1 MMERCWG
8 LSAPTVG
15 GLIVLVGV
23 LLLSPVR
30 AGGPLF
36 INSRGQP
43 FRWPRNPVTYT
54 PDRGPLGILDNAA
67 AVELVADAFRTWQE
81 VDTAT
86 IAFEQR
92 GQLDVDVT
100 GANVMDVLS
109 RIRRGVNPIVFDHDG
124 SIIEALVGVGAS
136 RDIVGFGSP
145 TLRPPGVTRGE
156 FRQGWAVFNGL
167 FVGQRIPLDMFRATV
182 VHEFGHFIGLDHTQ
196 VNLREALD
204 GLPINDRGIP
214 TMFPLLISRHQARL
228 HADDVAALSSI
239 YPDPRFAASTGT
251 IQGRVLMPNG
261 VAGFQG
267 ANVVAR
273 RISGIPLAVSAI
285 SGDRFI
291 GNRRPRGGNGVFD
304 PRLRGVYRI
313 VGLPPGRYTIEVEPI
328 HPAFTGG
335 SGLGPLDPP
344 PPLVGGREFYSGAME
359 SNDDGPRRIA
369 LVRVE
374 AGAIVEGADI
384 ILNGQFPEND
394 LCAQATRI
402 TGPTFV
408 DQLDAR
414 SAGTEDDDPV
424 HTCTTSI
431 DAASV
436 WYRFLPESSGVV
448 TIQTLGST
456 YDTVLSAY
464 TGQCGD
470 LFEIACNDDIGQDI
484 HSQIVF
490 GTLAG
495 EEVLIEV
502 TRAGNLP
509 GGGDLTFSFQFF
521 PDVLIDEREPNET
534 VEQAQPLP
542 LPGAVL
548 GDVGPGDDG
557 VISLPLNG
565 RQERVEDVFAFSLDD
580 SALVQMNLAPEQ
592 MNTGLDLVLFVV
604 EGPTPRVVAQGSPVG
619 ISRTIGPIELPAG
632 TYYIGVSLSDRHPG
646 RQRANYLLAVASS
659 AALGQ

>member
-1 MMERCWG
+1 MKQRREWLV
-8 LSAPTVG
+8 LSVG
-15 GLIVLVGV
+15 GLILLGGG

-43 FRWPRNPVTYT
+43 FHWPRNPVTYT

-67 AVELVADAFRTWQE
+67 AVELVADALSLWQE
-81 VDTAT
+81 VETAT

-100 GANVMDVLS
+100 GTNVMDVLS
-109 RIRRGVNPIVFDHDG
+109 RLRRDLNPILFDHDG
-124 SIIEALVGVGAS
+124 SIIEALAGTGAS

-167 FVGQRIPLDMFRATV
+167 FVGQRIPLKMFRATV

-228 HADDVAALSSI
+228 HADDIAALSAI
-239 YPDPRFAASTGT
+239 YPDPRFATSTGT

-273 RISGIPLAVSAI
+273 RVSGVPLAISAI
-285 SGDRFI
+285 SGDQFI

-304 PRLRGVYRI
+304 PRLRGFYRI
-313 VGLPPGRYTIEVEPI
+313 VGLPPGRYTVEVEPI

-369 LVRVE
+369 LVPVE
-374 AGAIVEGADI
+374 AGAVVEDADI

-402 TGPTFV
+402 TGTPFV
-408 DQLDAR
+408 DRLDTR
-414 SAGTEDDDPV
+414 SAATEDDDPV
-424 HTCTTSI
+424 HTCTASI
-431 DAASV
+431 DAGSV
-436 WYRFLPESSGVV
+436 WYRFLPESSGVAIV
-448 TIQTLGST
+448 DTLGSS

-464 TGQCGD
+464 TGRCGD
-470 LFEIACNDDIGQDI
+470 LVEIACNDAFNEQIPQ
-484 HSQIVF
+484 SQIVF
-490 GTLAG
+490 GALAG
-495 EEVLIEV
+495 EEILIEV
-502 TRAGNLP
+502 SRAGNLP
-509 GGGDLTFSFQFF
+509 GGGDLRFSFQFF
-521 PDVLIDEREPNET
+521 PDVLVAEQEPNET
-534 VEQAQPLP
+534 IEQAQRLSS
-542 LPGAVL
+542 PGAVL
-548 GDVGPGDDG
+548 GDIGPGDEG
-557 VISLPLNG
+557 IISVPLNG
-565 RQERVEDVFAFSLDD
+565 RQERVEDVFTFSLDG
-580 SALVQMNLAPEQ
+580 SAIVQVNLTPQ
-592 MNTGLDLVLFVV
+592 RMDVNLDLVLFVV
-604 EGPTPRVVAQGSPVG
+604 EDATPRVIAQSSPVG
-619 ISRTIGPIELPAG
+619 ISKDIGPVELPAG
-632 TYYIGVSLSDRHPG
+632 TYNIGVSLSDRHPG
-646 RQRANYLLAVASS
+646 RQRTTYILAIASS
-659 AALGQ
+659 GDR